1 MQNVI
6 SMLSSSTLPL
16 HVSELV
22 WVVKRGGSLSLCCT
36 KFKEQAR
43 TPCALGAGFLNRQ
56 KYIILV

>member
-16 HVSELV
+16 HVGELV
-22 WVVKRGGSLSLCCT
+22 WVVKRGGSLSFVAL